1 MSATKDSYF
10 IVTHYSNSA
19 KFISVGVLGFGCGNT
34 LVEKKNIVEIINK
47 NSVTLRTSEFK
58 LTKLK
63 DRVSFDQLPKE
74 LASYQTQIGQFDF
87 YLAQASTQSSGGF
100 VFQVVQNSDPIVVCL
115 KKPDPLSSVTAALT
129 NPIAIIKVP
138 KGLSM
143 TMALGYCIR

>member
-1 MSATKDSYF
+1 MRNF
-10 IVTHYSNSA
+10 IIAKTEDHKVTTIFVYL
-19 KFISVGVLGFGCGNT
+19 IVLSLFGCGNT
-34 LVEKKNIVEIINK
+34 LIEKKNIVEIINK
-47 NSVTLRTSEFK
+47 NSVTLRTGEFK
-58 LTKLK
+58 LTKLQ

-87 YLAQASTQSSGGF
+87 YLAQAPTQSSGGF

-115 KKPDPLSSVTAALT
+115 KKPDPLSGVTAALT

-143 TMALGYCIR
+143 TMAIGYCIR